1 VPGAPTHRASSP
13 SWDKAVLVTS
23 LALMLLALVVLVGW
37 HAHVVVFVQ
46 LFPGLIAMQYN
57 TALCF
62 LLLGAAGVG
71 LATRG
76 RIVTCAAG
84 GVAALMGAAVIV
96 EYAAGRSFGI
106 DTLFFYPWARVLSAD
121 AGRMALTTAISF
133 ALTGSALIVIAIR
146 PRAYGFFGIVNSVPL
161 SLALT
166 SLVGYAFQISYV
178 LPFYLGS
185 QMALHTAAAF
195 LAYGIVTLGYAWTRA
210 GRGVDGLPTWIAGL
224 GVALLPVLLVGASA
238 VFPRQSW
245 RVVPLEALLS
255 MVGVALITYAVLQ
268 LTTAKVAYKGMLMI
282 AIPLILLLTF
292 VGLIVRVRQQSETA
306 QAWTLHSTEVLSV
319 SQSLL
324 MEIAETEDAVRG
336 FALTYDEAFVDS
348 YRESMG
354 LLTLASIRLR
364 GLVADNPGQ
373 EARAASIERL
383 IAARTQRFDEVF
395 RLIRAGVKRAEQDDI
410 RGTGRSDPMTQI
422 RAEVRLFTDEE
433 ERLNA
438 ERQQVLGVA
447 WQRFSWLLVAGTSA
461 SMLLATVLTL
471 LFSAGIGRRLQ
482 QLRDNAISL
491 AAGHELAPPL
501 RGHDEIAELDRVFH
515 EMAESLEEVTRREKA
530 VIEGTTDAI
539 FVKDLQHRYLMINQA
554 GAAGIGR
561 PIDEIVGA
569 VNDDLLEADSARRI
583 RERDDEVIATGVTST
598 HELISTNRAGVRRT
612 FLTTRG
618 PYRDRHG
625 RIVGTLGISRDI
637 TEKKLADEALI
648 ESDRRFRNLFYDAPV
663 GYHEIDAEGRITCV
677 NTTELQMLG
686 YTEAEMIGHHV
697 WEFIEE
703 AVVAQ
708 QTFALKLAGIKP
720 LSHVERSFRRKDGR
734 YLPVQL
740 DDQML
745 TDPAGRPI
753 GIRATMQDITE
764 RKLIALELEQ
774 ARDAALESVRLKSQ
788 FLANMSHEIR
798 TPMNGVIGMTD
809 LLLGTGLTPVQLDY
823 AETIQSSADGLLRII
838 DDILDF
844 SKIEAGL
851 LRFETIDF
859 DLRGAVEGSVNLLA
873 ERAHGKGLEL
883 ASFVEADVPIALIGD
898 PGRLRQVLTN
908 LAGNAVKFTERGE
921 VVVSVR
927 KIRDTASHATLR
939 FEIRDTGIGISADA
953 QQRLFGA
960 FMQADGSTTRKY
972 GGTGLGLAISKQL
985 VELMGGQ
992 IGIDSAPGEGST
1004 FWFVAE
1010 FERQRESASAP
1021 ARESAASLAGA
1032 RVLIV
1037 DDNAVNRRILN
1048 QQTSAWGM
1056 IATEADSGPRALELL
1071 RAGAATQQPYEIA
1084 ILDLMMPGMDG
1095 LQLAAHIKADAA
1107 ISAVALILLPSFGQR
1122 GHGAR
1127 ARQLGIAAYLQK
1139 PVRQSPLF
1147 DCLMTVMARAQSPAS
1162 AAPALVTRHSLRD
1175 AGARHERAAVPGVR
1189 ILVAE
1194 DSLVNQRVA
1203 LGQLE
1208 NLGYRA
1214 EAVNNGLELL
1224 AALEQAPADIVLMDC
1239 QMPEMDGFAAT
1250 VEIRRREG
1258 AARHTVIIAMTANAL
1273 DGDQQRCFEAGMDD
1287 YLSKP
1292 VKSDLLRQK
1301 LLRWSD
1307 PARAARDGGGVID
1320 QGQLDILR
1328 KIQQPGRP
1336 DCVTEVIDLF
1346 LEEVVPRLE
1355 GLRQAIAL
1363 DNAEEVHRVAH
1374 FLKGSSAGIGA
1385 TRMAALADALEHPSP
1400 ATDPP
1405 ALMRQLDRELTLVR
1419 GALMAERKA

>member
-1 VPGAPTHRASSP
+1 
-13 SWDKAVLVTS
+13 
-23 LALMLLALVVLVGW
+23 MLLALVVLVGW
-37 HAHVVVFVQ
+37 HAHVRALVQ
-46 LFPGLIAMQYN
+46 IFPGLVVMQYN

-62 LLLGAAGVG
+62 LALGAAGIG
-71 LATRG
+71 LSTRT
-76 RIVTCAAG
+76 RIVTLAAG
-84 GVAALMGAAVIV
+84 SIVALMGGAVIL
-96 EYAAGRSFGI
+96 EYATSRSFGI
-106 DTLFFYPWARVLSAD
+106 DTLFFYPWERAMAAD

-133 ALTGSALIVIAIR
+133 ALTGSALVVTAVR
-146 PRAYGFFGIVNSVPL
+146 SRASAFFGIVNSIPL

-185 QMALHTAAAF
+185 QMALPTAAAF
-195 LAYGIVTLGYAWTRA
+195 LAYGVVTLGYAWTHSE
-210 GRGVDGLPTWIAGL
+210 RGVDGLPTWLAGL

-238 VFPRQSW
+238 LFPQQSW

-255 MVGVALITYAVLQ
+255 IAGVALITYAVLQ
-268 LTTAKVAYKGMLMI
+268 LTTAKIAYKGMLMI

-306 QAWTLHSTEVLSV
+306 RAWTLHSTEVLSV

-324 MEIAETEDAVRG
+324 LQIAETEDAVRG
-336 FALTYDEAFVDS
+336 FALTYDESFVDS

-364 GLVADNPGQ
+364 GLVADSPGQ
-373 EARAASIERL
+373 ETRAASIEQL
-383 IAARTQRFDEVF
+383 IVARTRRFDEVF
-395 RLIRAGVKRAEQDDI
+395 RLIRAGHPRPEQDGIAGAGGADL
-410 RGTGRSDPMTQI
+410 MQQI
-422 RAEVRLFTDEE
+422 RAEVRVFTDEE

-438 ERQQVLGVA
+438 ERQQVLGLA

-461 SMLLATVLTL
+461 SILLATVLTL

-491 AAGHELAPPL
+491 AAGHGLAPPL
-501 RGHDEIAELDRVFH
+501 PGHDEIAELDRVFH
-515 EMAESLEEVTRREKA
+515 EMAESLEEVTRREKS

-539 FVKDLQHRYLMINQA
+539 FVKDLQHRYLMINRA
-554 GAAGIGR
+554 GAAAIDR
-561 PIDEIVGA
+561 PIDEILGA
-569 VNDDLLEADSARRI
+569 VNEDLLEADSARRT
-583 RERDDEVIATGVTST
+583 RERDDEVMATGVTST
-598 HELISTNRAGVRRT
+598 NEFVSTNRAGVRRT
-612 FLTTRG
+612 YLTTRG
-618 PYRDRHG
+618 PYRDRRG
-625 RIVGTLGISRDI
+625 RIVGTMGISRDI

-648 ESDRRFRNLFYDAPV
+648 ESDRRFRDLFYDAPV
-663 GYHEIDAEGRITCV
+663 GYHEIDVEGRITCV

-697 WEFIEE
+697 WDFIEE
-703 AVVAQ
+703 AEVAQ
-708 QTFALKLAGIKP
+708 QTFALKMSGIKP
-720 LSHVERSFRRKDGR
+720 LSHVERGFRRKDGR

-745 TDPAGRPI
+745 TDPDGRPI

-798 TPMNGVIGMTD
+798 TPMNGVIGMID

-851 LRFETIDF
+851 LRFEKIDF

-883 ASFVEADVPIALIGD
+883 ASFVEPDVPIALIGD

-908 LAGNAVKFTERGE
+908 LAGNAVKFTEHGE

-960 FMQADGSTTRKY
+960 FVQADGSTTRKY

-992 IGIDSAPGEGST
+992 IGIDSTPGHGST

-1010 FERQRESASAP
+1010 FERQRASASVP
-1021 ARESAASLAGA
+1021 ARETSGSLAGA

-1037 DDNAVNRRILN
+1037 DDNAVNRSILN
-1048 QQTSAWGM
+1048 HQTSSWGM
-1056 IATEADSGPRALELL
+1056 IVTEADSGKRALELL
-1071 RAGAATQQPYEIA
+1071 RAGAATMQPYDIA

-1095 LQLAAHIKADAA
+1095 LQLAGHIKADAA

-1147 DCLMTVMARAQSPAS
+1147 DCLTTVMARAQSAPS
-1162 AAPALVTRHSLRD
+1162 AAAQLVTRHSMHD
-1175 AGARHERAAVPGVR
+1175 ADAQHRPAAVSPVR

-1203 LGQLE
+1203 LGQLKK
-1208 NLGYRA
+1208 LGYHA
-1214 EAVNNGLELL
+1214 DAVSNGVELL
-1224 AALEQAPADIVLMDC
+1224 ATLEHAPADIILMDC

-1250 VEIRRREG
+1250 AEIRRREG

-1273 DGDQQRCFEAGMDD
+1273 DGDQQRCLAAGMDD

-1292 VKSDLLRQK
+1292 VKSDLLRLK
-1301 LLRWSD
+1301 LQRWTD
-1307 PARAARDGGGVID
+1307 PARAERAGGGVIN
-1320 QGQLDILR
+1320 QAQLDILR
-1328 KIQQPGRP
+1328 NIQQPGKP

-1346 LEEVVPRLE
+1346 LEEVVPQFE
-1355 GLRQAIAL
+1355 GLRQAIAG
-1363 DNAEEVHRVAH
+1363 DDAVEVHRVAH
-1374 FLKGSSAGIGA
+1374 YLKGSSVSIGA
-1385 TRMAALADALEHPSP
+1385 TRMAALADALEHRNP
-1400 ATDPP
+1400 ATDAPE
-1405 ALMRQLDRELTLVR
+1405 LMRLLDRELTLVR